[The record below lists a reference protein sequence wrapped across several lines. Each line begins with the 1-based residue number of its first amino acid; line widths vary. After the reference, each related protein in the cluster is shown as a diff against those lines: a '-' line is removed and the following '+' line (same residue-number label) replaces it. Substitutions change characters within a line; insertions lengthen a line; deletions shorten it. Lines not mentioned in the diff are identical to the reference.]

1 MKRMKPEPTE
11 YAPSE
16 GRYVALVPEK
26 DILAALGEQLQ
37 DTLALLH
44 GVTEDQAN
52 TRHAPYTWSVKE
64 VIGHMTDTERIYG
77 YRALRFARK
86 DSTPLPGFEENDYV
100 RNATF
105 DAYPLSELVAEF
117 ELVRRSHLCLFRHL
131 PGEAWL
137 RSGSANGNLV
147 TVRALA
153 YIMAGHARHH
163 VAILRKRLSGEA
175 TSKQ

>member
-1 MKRMKPEPTE
+1 MKPETTE

-16 GRYVALVPEK
+16 ARYVALVPEK

-37 DTLALLH
+37 DTLAFLQ
-44 GVTEDQAN
+44 GVTEEQAN

-77 YRALRFARK
+77 YRALRVARN
-86 DSTPLPGFEENDYV
+86 DPTPLPGFEENDYV

-105 DAYPLSELVAEF
+105 DVYPLSELVAEF
-117 ELVRRSHLCLFRHL
+117 ELVRRSHLCFFRHL
-131 PGEAWL
+131 PGEAWH
-137 RSGSANGNLV
+137 RSGSANGHLV

-153 YIMAGHARHH
+153 FIMVGHARHH